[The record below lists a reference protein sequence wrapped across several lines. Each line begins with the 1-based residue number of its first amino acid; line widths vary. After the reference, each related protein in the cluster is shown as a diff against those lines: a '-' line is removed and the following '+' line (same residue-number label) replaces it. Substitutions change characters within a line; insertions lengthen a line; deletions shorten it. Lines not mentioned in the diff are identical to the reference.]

1 MPTRLRLLHDWTR
14 QVGALLPG
22 ARATRGR
29 TLALLALGLLWAGSV
44 ALPRVAAALPVAAAD
59 ASTERRLRR
68 WLANP
73 AVIVAEL
80 WRGLLPG
87 LLASRARQEVLLVL
101 GPTPQNGRFA
111 VLALGLVRRKR
122 VPLAAAADR
131 AAAGDVR
138 RGGRRAPARPRRHR
152 GRRPG
157 PAQRRRRRRLP
168 RPRVGGALPPE
179 RRRPP
184 GPPRP
189 PARWAGAPALG
200 AGHRARPALE
210 RAGRAAQGGR
220 LAADGGDD
228 PRGPGAGGA
237 VGAGD

>member
-44 ALPRVAAALPVAAAD
+44 AALPVAAAD

-122 VPLAAAADR
+122 VPPVAWR
-131 AAAGDVR
+131 AV
-138 RGGRRAPARPRRHR
+138 P
-152 GRRPG
+152 
-157 PAQRRRRRRLP
+157 QQ
-168 RPRVGGALPPE
+168 E
-179 RRRPP
+179 RWPQP
-184 GPPRP
+184 
-189 PARWAGAPALG
+189 
-200 AGHRARPALE
+200 
-210 RAGRAAQGGR
+210 Q
-220 LAADGGDD
+220 
-228 PRGPGAGGA
+228 
-237 VGAGD
+237 